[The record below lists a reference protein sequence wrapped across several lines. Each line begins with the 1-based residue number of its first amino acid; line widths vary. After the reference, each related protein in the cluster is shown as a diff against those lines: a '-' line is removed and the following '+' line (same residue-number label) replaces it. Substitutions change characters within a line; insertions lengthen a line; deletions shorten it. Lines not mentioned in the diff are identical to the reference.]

1 MKMLS
6 EKRKD
11 RVKHALF
18 AHRSS
23 EVFVSKSIIA
33 TFKFQQL
40 IYYFKHIIFTILK

>member
-1 MKMLS
+1 MKRMS

-23 EVFVSKSIIA
+23 EVFVSKSIIE
-33 TFKFQQL
+33 
-40 IYYFKHIIFTILK
+40 I